1 MPDPD
6 KQGGISRMRF
16 NCALFL
22 YALTCFA
29 LAPTAFAAECRVPK
43 VLMSLPDKADNPF
56 WGPYARFAEAVAE
69 SLNIKLTVDYSETN
83 DRFNYMDR
91 LRAALSGPS
100 KPDYVAVFPY
110 FGAVETLMKETA
122 QQGVSIVTLNSDLG
136 ARDRKAV
143 GYPRERYKN
152 WILQSLADDES
163 AGFQLARAVE
173 HAGRARF
180 ALRQSDTVRITALGG
195 NQLAGASLYRRDG
208 LERFVRLSGGTAA
221 INQFVFTDWSYERG
235 KEVAVGLIRR
245 YPETQAVWAA
255 NLPLGLAVADAWN
268 AMAANRLSPAIG
280 MVSGPFDDRALAGLD
295 DGTFSAVVGGH
306 FLEGGLVLALL
317 LDHFNGMD
325 FVDDMGT
332 ALRVPF
338 KTVDRENIAEIRDV
352 MGDRKW
358 LGMSFRHLSK
368 CRNARLDYY
377 DFSLER
383 VFPG

>member
-16 NCALFL
+16 LCAFL
-22 YALTCFA
+22 LYSVTC
-29 LAPTAFAAECRVPK
+29 LAIAPAAFGAECRTPK

-83 DRFNYMDR
+83 DRFNYLDR

-110 FGAVETLMKETA
+110 FGAVETLLKETA
-122 QQGVSIVTLNSDLG
+122 QHGVSIVTLNSDLG
-136 ARDRKAV
+136 HGDRKAV
-143 GYPRERYKN
+143 GYPRERFKN

-173 HAGRARF
+173 NAGRERF
-180 ALRQSDTVRITALGG
+180 AIPQGETVKITALGG

-208 LERFVRLSGGTAA
+208 LERFVRMSGGSAA

-255 NLPLGLAVADAWN
+255 NLPLGLAVVDAWH

-280 MVSGPFDDRALAGLD
+280 MVSGPFDDRALSAIEK
-295 DGTFSAVVGGH
+295 GTVAAVVGGH
-306 FLEGGLVLALL
+306 FVEGGLVLALL
-317 LDHFNGMD
+317 LDHFNGFD

-338 KTVDRENIAEIRDV
+338 KTVDRENIAEIRAV

-358 LGMSFRHLSK
+358 LGKAFRHLSK
-368 CRNARLDYY
+368 CHNGRAGFY
-377 DFSLER
+377 DFSLDT
-383 VFPG
+383 VFPR